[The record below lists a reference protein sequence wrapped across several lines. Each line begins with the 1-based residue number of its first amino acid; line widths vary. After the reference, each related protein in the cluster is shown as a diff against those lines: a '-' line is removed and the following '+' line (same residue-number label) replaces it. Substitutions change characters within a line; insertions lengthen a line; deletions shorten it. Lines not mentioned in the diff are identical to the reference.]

1 MIYLCMLH
9 CRVFHSAEKIYI
21 NILVIIIMQKTDSV
35 GGVYKRVFDIE
46 TPLYQQCSSYNWI
59 HVQKIIKKM
68 GLF

>member
-1 MIYLCMLH
+1 
-9 CRVFHSAEKIYI
+9 
-21 NILVIIIMQKTDSV
+21 MQKTDSV